1 MYLGINS
8 LYTWIFTNGRA
19 APPYSTDKTTLHTH
33 NVAPSSGIVDNWTY
47 TRFWVYVFLLYS
59 EVFMHCFLHQYNDA
73 YLRTK

>member
-1 MYLGINS
+1 MAGLFLRTQQIRPHNY
-8 LYTWIFTNGRA
+8 
-19 APPYSTDKTTLHTH
+19 TH